1 MVFSMLSVKRSLSFL
16 LPLLLCGCAV
26 KPLSDGELALV
37 HNEIIVEGGED
48 IDSHAMLDHVAQKP
62 TRRSFSFKKTKPLLL
77 QELKGTSGTVLPG
90 ALQWDF
96 IAPEGNPKFPG
107 LEALYPS
114 TP

>member
-1 MVFSMLSVKRSLSFL
+1 MPLHTTPVPVTLGGVAPPSPHAHPVSPTPTPSILSEQPEGSF
-16 LPLLLCGCAV
+16 
-26 KPLSDGELALV
+26 
-37 HNEIIVEGGED
+37 N
-48 IDSHAMLDHVAQKP
+48 
-62 TRRSFSFKKTKPLLL
+62 KTKPLLL
-77 QELKGTSGTVLPG
+77 QDLKGTSGTVLPG